1 MTIKNLKQLIREP
14 TRVTNDVATCLDLI
28 LTPSEE
34 IVSSVSVLPPIC
46 SDYMVPCVKI
56 KTNHK
61 PKSTFKRTIFK
72 YAKIDAIKFQ
82 ELLQDIDLNRLV
94 TENTVEKAA
103 EFFSKNAELFSEN
116 MLDAAKKCMPIKD
129 ITIRSNDSPWITD
142 KIIELKE
149 KKKKYTR
156 LQKDLTRPLIGNA
169 SGGSEMIIQMP
180 LGKEK

>member
-1 MTIKNLKQLIREP
+1 MTINNLKQLIREP
-14 TRVTNDVATCLDLI
+14 TRVTNDTATCLDLI

-46 SDYMVPCVKI
+46 SDHMVPCVKI

-61 PKSTFKRTIFK
+61 PTSTFKRTIFK

-103 EFFSKNAELFSEN
+103 ELFSEN

-149 KKKKYTR
+149 KNKKNTPGCK
-156 LQKDLTRPLIGNA
+156 KI
-169 SGGSEMIIQMP
+169 
-180 LGKEK
+180 

>member
-1 MTIKNLKQLIREP
+1 MTINNLKQLIREP
-14 TRVTNDVATCLDLI
+14 ARVTNATATCLDLI

-46 SDYMVPCVKI
+46 SDHMVPCVKI

-61 PKSTFKRTIFK
+61 PTSTFKRTIFK

-103 EFFSKNAELFSEN
+103 SFFLK
-116 MLDAAKKCMPIKD
+116 ML
-129 ITIRSNDSPWITD
+129 SYFL
-142 KIIELKE
+142 KIC
-149 KKKKYTR
+149 
-156 LQKDLTRPLIGNA
+156 
-169 SGGSEMIIQMP
+169 
-180 LGKEK
+180 